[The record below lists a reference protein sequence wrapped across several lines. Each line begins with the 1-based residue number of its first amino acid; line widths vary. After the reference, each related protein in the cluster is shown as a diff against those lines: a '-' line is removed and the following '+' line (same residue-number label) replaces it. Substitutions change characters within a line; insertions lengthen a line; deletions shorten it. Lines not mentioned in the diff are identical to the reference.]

1 MQLNGKWLQNW
12 PVQVGTVLDL
22 NCKPRTSQD
31 CSLDRLFKKLI
42 PQTFLMGNSSQE
54 HPWQCLTQENGWK
67 LAKADTKGFPG
78 N

>member
-12 PVQVGTVLDL
+12 PVQVGTGLYL
-22 NCKPRTSQD
+22 NCKTRTSQD

-54 HPWQCLTQENGWK
+54 PSPLELHAINNLTFDIIQ
-67 LAKADTKGFPG
+67 L
-78 N
+78 